1 MGDLVTVWL
10 EHSGNIVTDSL
21 PAPNNAVRTA
31 IGQEDEMDS
40 VQMVHVA
47 GTTRDRDDSAGLRKT
62 AVKLEAQF
70 LSEMLKHAGLDGP
83 ASEFSG
89 GSGEDQF
96 GSFLRDAQAMRMA
109 QAGGIGLAETIFRA
123 LQARAS

>member
-1 MGDLVTVWL
+1 
-10 EHSGNIVTDSL
+10 
-21 PAPNNAVRTA
+21 
-31 IGQEDEMDS
+31 MDS
-40 VQMVHVA
+40 VHTA
-47 GTTRDRDDSAGLRKT
+47 HGSGSPNGTPLRST
-62 AVKLEAQF
+62 ADTARLRATAIKLEAQF

-83 ASEFSG
+83 RSEFSG

>member
-1 MGDLVTVWL
+1 MDGVHAGHGGGSAT
-10 EHSGNIVTDSL
+10 GT
-21 PAPNNAVRTA
+21 PTRT
-31 IGQEDEMDS
+31 S
-40 VQMVHVA
+40 
-47 GTTRDRDDSAGLRKT
+47 DDSARLRAT
-62 AVKLEAQF
+62 AVQLEARF

-83 ASEFSG
+83 QSDFSG